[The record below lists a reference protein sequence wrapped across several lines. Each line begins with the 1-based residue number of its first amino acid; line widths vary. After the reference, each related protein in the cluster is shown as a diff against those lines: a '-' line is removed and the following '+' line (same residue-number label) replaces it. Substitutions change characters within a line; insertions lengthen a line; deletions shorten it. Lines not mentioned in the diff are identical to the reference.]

1 VIIVFVRVLILYTA
15 VLLALRLMGKKQV
28 ATLQPY
34 ELVTIILMADIA
46 SMPMSTLGTPLVN
59 GLIGLFA
66 LMLAQFTVAYVTM
79 KSLRLRAWLSGRPT
93 IVIANGKIVQGAL
106 EELRYNLHDLIEQ
119 LRAAGYPEINDVEYA
134 ILETNG
140 QLSVIPK
147 SQQRPV
153 RPADLNVPTSYEGLP
168 TPLIIDGHL
177 DEHNLRRLR
186 LDGRWLQDRLR
197 EHGVSRP
204 ADVLFASLDTQGNFY
219 CQPKYATSADPA

>member
-1 VIIVFVRVLILYTA
+1 
-15 VLLALRLMGKKQV
+15 
-28 ATLQPY
+28 
-34 ELVTIILMADIA
+34 
-46 SMPMSTLGTPLVN
+46 
-59 GLIGLFA
+59 
-66 LMLAQFTVAYVTM
+66 MLAQFTVAYVTM
-79 KSLRLRAWLSGRPT
+79 KSIRMRAWLSGRPT

-106 EELRYNLHDLIEQ
+106 EEMRYNLHDLIEQ

-153 RPADLNVPTSYEGLP
+153 RPADLNVPTGYEGLP

-177 DEHNLRRLR
+177 DEANLRRLR

-204 ADVLFASLDTQGNFY
+204 ADVLFASLDTEGNFY
-219 CQPKYATSADPA
+219 CQPKYAESADPA